1 MSPSFY
7 ADFDCSVPVF
17 WSHMQEFHVYMPCD
31 RLSHIPLFPNADS
44 ALFVAQLIRFIFR
57 TLPVYDDQASN
68 NAVDDL
74 VQLALR
80 KPTFLGHFAF
90 MLVETMEQNMKFSR
104 PPLVCFKLLR
114 WSICLLKLKQQTEH
128 DFSRIFNAQAILCQT
143 LMTENFR
150 HIHSCRQ
157 LFVHLFSELS
167 DVHKMYVEKVRN
179 SMFHVRESPQ
189 FFKLILDFAMT
200 SSSLSSEYKQAFLY
214 LYVGAIINSKDQPSQ
229 ESS

>member
-157 LFVHLFSELS
+157 LFVHLFSEVFYIHNCIRCSCYSCL
-167 DVHKMYVEKVRN
+167 N
-179 SMFHVRESPQ
+179 SYFI
-189 FFKLILDFAMT
+189 FNLF
-200 SSSLSSEYKQAFLY
+200 SSSAKLTGLLVSYFVSFL
-214 LYVGAIINSKDQPSQ
+214 AK
-229 ESS
+229 